1 MQTIGR
7 VGALDPEARP
17 GALGLALA
25 AAGAVL
31 VAAGLGWWLAVEW
44 SFWNGPVIVAG
55 AAVATLPF
63 RAARRRA
70 QARRTEAVLT
80 AWGAERGL
88 VYQAEAGNPRTTP
101 LLRRKG
107 LLGPVLV
114 GPVGGDPHG
123 ALGHYTYTVGSGKDR
138 QTVKLSLAMAR
149 FEGRDGLRVL
159 IRDGEQVGLEGL
171 FDDWGAFE
179 TQSAEVDDRFQVE
192 VRDGH
197 DPVQVTELLDPV
209 VLAALL
215 ASEAHP
221 VVEIDEGTLLVHVGG
236 HIGLDPGAED
246 LALFDLLREQ
256 ADLWGGRVA
265 GI

>member
-7 VGALDPEARP
+7 VGPLDPEARP

-25 AAGAVL
+25 AAGAAL
-31 VAAGLGWWLAVEW
+31 LAAGVGWWLVVEW
-44 SFWNGPVIVAG
+44 SFWNGPAVLAG
-55 AAVATLPF
+55 AAAIALPF
-63 RAARRRA
+63 RSARRRA

-123 ALGHYTYTVGSGKDR
+123 ALGHYTYIVSSGKD
-138 QTVKLSLAMAR
+138 QHAVNLSVAMAR
-149 FEGRDGLRVL
+149 FTGREGLRVV
-159 IRDGEQVGLEGL
+159 IRDGHQVGLEGL
-171 FDDWGAFE
+171 FDDWGALE

-197 DPVQVTELLDPV
+197 DPVQVAELLDPV
-209 VLAALL
+209 ALTALL
-215 ASEAHP
+215 ASDAHP
-221 VVEIDEGTLLVHVGG
+221 VVEIDEGTLLVYVGG

-246 LALFDLLREQ
+246 LAWFDLLREQ
-256 ADLWGGRVA
+256 ADRWGARIA